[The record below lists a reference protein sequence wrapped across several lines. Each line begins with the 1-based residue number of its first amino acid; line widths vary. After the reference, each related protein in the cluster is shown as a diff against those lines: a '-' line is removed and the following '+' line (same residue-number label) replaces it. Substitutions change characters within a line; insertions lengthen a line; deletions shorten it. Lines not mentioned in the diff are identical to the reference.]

1 MPQRISKKI
10 FIYLLIFFS
19 LATINNKK
27 FSNLNFPKI
36 TDIEILGLDDNEI
49 TQVYSDIKYLK
60 NKNLFFLD
68 KLEISNKLYS
78 NKIFEKIFISKMY
91 PSKLKIIIEKTNLLA
106 IIKQENF
113 NYYLGSNGK
122 LIKVEGSK
130 KKLPFIFGKI
140 DAKEFLKFKKLIDE
154 SNFDFNNIK
163 NFYFFK
169 SKRWDIELQ
178 DGLIIKLPLKQIDV
192 SLEILNKILMDK
204 EFEDST
210 IIDLRQKGQIIKNG
224 WY

>member
-224 WY
+224 

>member
-1 MPQRISKKI
+1 
-10 FIYLLIFFS
+10 
-19 LATINNKK
+19 
-27 FSNLNFPKI
+27 
-36 TDIEILGLDDNEI
+36 
-49 TQVYSDIKYLK
+49 
-60 NKNLFFLD
+60 
-68 KLEISNKLYS
+68 
-78 NKIFEKIFISKMY
+78 MY

-224 WY
+224 

>member
-1 MPQRISKKI
+1 MHQRISKKI

-224 WY
+224 

>member
-140 DAKEFLKFKKLIDE
+140 DVKEFLKFKKLIDE

-178 DGLIIKLPLKQIDV
+178 DGLIIKLPSKQIDV

-224 WY
+224 